1 VPSLFEPGRN
11 CWRLAR
17 AHRAAFLIDAGP
29 YFEALVEAA
38 AQARHTLYILGWDL
52 HSRVRLRLGD
62 EAIPQDYPPALDD
75 GHAELARFLD
85 GLVEMR
91 PDLQVYINVWDYHML
106 YLRER
111 ELFQHLKLG
120 WATHERIHFVQDGV
134 HRFGASH
141 HQKVVVIDDAIAFA
155 GGIDLTFGRWDTC
168 EHLGHDARRVDPDG
182 KPVRPF
188 HDAQMA
194 VDGAAAA
201 ALGDLFRD
209 RWRNATGA
217 QLEPPPRVTSFRWPE
232 NLAVDVEDVE
242 VAISR
247 TDSTVATEPPVREV
261 EQLWLDSVAAARHS
275 IYIENQYLTSE
286 RIAEA
291 LAARLREP
299 AGPEVIVVTPREQC
313 DWLEEGTMGI
323 LRAGFLNALGRA
335 DLHSRLRILYPV
347 VPGLDGECVNV
358 HSKLVIVDDE
368 LARIGSANLSE
379 RSMSLDT
386 ECDLAFEADG
396 RADLAA
402 GIAALRHRLLGE
414 HLGVD
419 PEVVAASERERGSVT
434 RAIDALHGGERTL
447 EPLDWKGRGL
457 LGTAVANVVFVDGPV
472 RRFSRAVAPWAEVAL
487 VTAAATAITAAVSKS
502 LRTHSSRAGG
512 AESLQ

>member
-1 VPSLFEPGRN
+1 M
-11 CWRLAR
+11 
-17 AHRAAFLIDAGP
+17 
-29 YFEALVEAA
+29 
-38 AQARHTLYILGWDL
+38 
-52 HSRVRLRLGD
+52 
-62 EAIPQDYPPALDD
+62 DYPPALDD
-75 GHAELARFLD
+75 GRAELARFLD

-91 PDLQVYINVWDYHML
+91 PDLHVYINVWDYHVL

-168 EHLGHDARRVDPDG
+168 EHRGHDARRVDPDG

-194 VDGAAAA
+194 VDGEAAA

-209 RWRNATGA
+209 RWRNATGT
-217 QLEPPPRVTSFRWPE
+217 QLEPPPRVASFPWPA

-261 EQLWLDSVAAARHS
+261 EQLWLDSVAAAQHS

-386 ECDLAFEADG
+386 ECDLAFEAGG

-419 PEVVAASERERGSVT
+419 PELVSTAERERGSVT
-434 RAIDALHGGERTL
+434 GAIDALARRRAHARAAGLERARLPRYRGRQRGVRRRAGAALQPSGGALGRSGV
-447 EPLDWKGRGL
+447 GRGR
-457 LGTAVANVVFVDGPV
+457 GDRHH
-472 RRFSRAVAPWAEVAL
+472 RRGLEVAAGSL
-487 VTAAATAITAAVSKS
+487 VAGASGRYPRVATMTSCPSAPRSKPS
-502 LRTHSSRAGG
+502 CALR
-512 AESLQ
+512 